1 MTHASTVANRRLIL
15 SESKRLRFFTL
26 FIFYLNQGVGWG
38 LFSLLLP
45 IWLTANGATIGQV
58 ATVASITALPWS
70 LKFINGFLIDRYT
83 FLPMGRRRIWVVGA
97 QIVVLAIM
105 IIVALLSP
113 QPNEIFLL
121 ASLGFGMNLAINFQ
135 DVGVDALAIDVMED
149 SERATGT
156 GIMFGSQV
164 IGIAITVGLGGWLIN
179 SFGLSLAIISLTS
192 VPAFTLLYGLVII
205 ERAGEKNLPWGQGK
219 THPFN
224 REREIK
230 AWRPLLKETL
240 SATFGPVSLLVIPL
254 LFIRSI
260 GAGAINVFGPTL
272 FTTHGGWSTTSYS
285 NLVSLGA
292 VVTGIWG
299 MLLGGKIVK
308 GLGEKNVIAFC
319 LGSLCVLYACF
330 AALPMLWTEK
340 WFLVSFAIAV
350 ELIGITAMIAVIPI
364 CMRLCVPAV
373 VASQFVIYMS
383 IANLGAPAGALLAS
397 VTAGQGH
404 EQLLFWVLSL
414 FMALFCLWSICAK
427 ALYSLNDPKNIT
439 A

>member
-1 MTHASTVANRRLIL
+1 
-15 SESKRLRFFTL
+15 
-26 FIFYLNQGVGWG
+26 
-38 LFSLLLP
+38 
-45 IWLTANGATIGQV
+45 
-58 ATVASITALPWS
+58 LPWS
-70 LKFINGFLIDRYT
+70 LKFINGFLVDRYT

-105 IIVALLSP
+105 IIAALLPP

-121 ASLGFGMNLAINFQ
+121 ASLGFGMTLAITFQ
-135 DVGVDALAIDVMED
+135 DIGVDALAIDVMED
-149 SERATGT
+149 SERATGA
-156 GIMFGSQV
+156 GIMYGSQI
-164 IGIAITVGLGGWLIN
+164 IGISLTTGLGGWLIN
-179 SFGLSLAIISLTS
+179 SFGFSLAIISLTL

-224 REREIK
+224 RERQIK
-230 AWRPLLKETL
+230 AWRPLLKQTL

-260 GAGAINVFGPTL
+260 GIGVSNVFVPTL
-272 FTTHGGWSTTSYS
+272 FTTHSGWSTTSYS
-285 NLVSLGA
+285 EFYALMALVA
-292 VVTGIWG
+292 GIWG

-308 GLGEKNVIAFC
+308 ELGKKNVIAFC
-319 LGSLCVLYACF
+319 SGSLCVLYACF

-340 WFLVSFAIAV
+340 WFLVSFVIAV
-350 ELIGITAMIAVIPI
+350 ELIGITTMIAVVPI

-373 VASQFVIYMS
+373 VASQFIIYMS
-383 IANLGAPAGALLAS
+383 IANFGISAGALLAS

-414 FMALFCLWSICAK
+414 FMALFCLWSIFAK